1 MSNNILVYAK
11 TNKGD
16 FYERK
21 DIVSKSVNLLDGSIA
36 GSLSRL
42 AFPIMGAS
50 LIQMGYNLIDMIWI
64 GRLGSGA
71 VAAVGAAGMF
81 LWMANG
87 VTTVPRIGG
96 QVTVGQKLGAG
107 NDKEAAEYASCAL
120 RMGLFLGIIYG
131 LICAIFN
138 HQLIAFFKLNS
149 PEVIRNARL
158 YLIIAGGLLIF
169 FFLDQVIGGILAA
182 MGNTVTTFRVTTVGL
197 VINLVLDPVLI
208 FGIGPFPRLEVVG
221 AALATVFAQ
230 MIVFVLYLKAIWRE
244 PIIFRNLQLFQRC
257 KKQNLDDIIKIGL
270 PSALQDVLFSAISMV
285 IARFVAGY
293 GDAAVAVQKVGGQIE
308 SISWMMG
315 GGFAMAVNSFV
326 AQNFGAGK
334 IDRVKKG
341 FRTSVLIMAVWGL
354 FNTFLLITFPK
365 FFFSIFITEP
375 DVIPMGVDYLR
386 IIGISEIFICL
397 EGAATGA
404 FQGLGKT
411 IPLSIVGI
419 TFNALRIPAAIL
431 LSNILGLNGIWW
443 VLTISCIFKGTIL
456 PLWYHLGFKRMVE
469 K

>member
-1 MSNNILVYAK
+1 MSKN
-11 TNKGD
+11 
-16 FYERK
+16 
-21 DIVSKSVNLLDGSIA
+21 VNLLDGSII
-36 GSLSRL
+36 GSMSRL

-50 LIQMGYNLIDMIWI
+50 LIQMGYNLVDMIWI

-107 NDKEAAEYASCAL
+107 QQKEAAEYAACAL

-131 LICAIFN
+131 LICALFN
-138 HQLIAFFKLNS
+138 KPLISFFKLNS
-149 PEVIRNARL
+149 PEVIAEARW
-158 YLIIAGGLLIF
+158 YLVIAGGLLIF

-208 FGIGPFPRLEVVG
+208 FGLGPFPRLEVIGV
-221 AALATVFAQ
+221 ALATVFAQ
-230 MIVFVLYLKAIWRE
+230 MIVFLLYLKAIWNE
-244 PIIFRNLQLFQRC
+244 PVIFRNLRLLRRS
-257 KKQNLDDIIKIGL
+257 NRVHLNEIVKIGL

-326 AQNFGAGK
+326 AQNYGAGK
-334 IDRVKKG
+334 IERVRKG
-341 FRTSVLIMAVWGL
+341 FRTAIMIMGIWGL
-354 FNTFLLITFPK
+354 FNTFLLMTFPK
-365 FFFSIFITEP
+365 FFFSIFISEP

-386 IIGISEIFICL
+386 IIGISEVFICL

-411 IPLSIVGI
+411 VPPSIVGI
-419 TFNALRIPAAIL
+419 TFNALRIPAALL
-431 LSNILGLNGIWW
+431 LSHTALGLNGIWW
-443 VLTISCIFKGTIL
+443 VLTVSCIFKGTIL
-456 PLWYHLGFKRMVE
+456 PLWYHFGFNKMV
-469 K
+469 KQS

>member
-1 MSNNILVYAK
+1 MVCAK
-11 TNKGD
+11 TYKGD
-16 FYERK
+16 FLERK
-21 DIVSKSVNLLDGSIA
+21 DIVSKSVNLLDDSIV

-138 HQLIAFFKLNS
+138 HQLIAFFKLNN

-169 FFLDQVIGGILAA
+169 FFFDQVIGGILAA

-244 PIIFRNLQLFQRC
+244 PIIFRNLLLFQRS

-411 IPLSIVGI
+411 IPPSIVGI
-419 TFNALRIPAAIL
+419 TFNALRIPTALL

-456 PLWYHLGFKRMVE
+456 PLWYHLGFKKMVE

>member
-1 MSNNILVYAK
+1 MRRQINEIFL
-11 TNKGD
+11 
-16 FYERK
+16 ERK
-21 DIVSKSVNLLDGSIA
+21 DIVSKSVNLLDGSIV

-138 HQLIAFFKLNS
+138 HQLIAFFKLNN

-182 MGNTVTTFRVTTVGL
+182 KGNTVTTFRVTTVGL

-244 PIIFRNLQLFQRC
+244 PIIFGNLQLFQRS

-341 FRTSVLIMAVWGL
+341 FRTSVIIMAVWGL

-411 IPLSIVGI
+411 IPPSVVGI
-419 TFNALRIPAAIL
+419 TFNALRIPAAVL

>member
-1 MSNNILVYAK
+1 MSKN
-11 TNKGD
+11 
-16 FYERK
+16 
-21 DIVSKSVNLLDGSIA
+21 VNLLDGSII
-36 GSLSRL
+36 SSMSRL

-107 NDKEAAEYASCAL
+107 QQKEAAEYTACAL

-131 LICAIFN
+131 LICALFN
-138 HQLIAFFKLNS
+138 KPLISFFKLNS
-149 PEVIRNARL
+149 PEVIAEARW
-158 YLIIAGGLLIF
+158 YLVIAGGLLIF

-208 FGIGPFPRLEVVG
+208 FGLGPFPRLEVIG

-230 MIVFVLYLKAIWRE
+230 MIVFLLYLKAIWNE
-244 PIIFRNLQLFQRC
+244 PVIFRNLRLLRRS
-257 KKQNLDDIIKIGL
+257 NRVHLNEIVKIGL

-326 AQNFGAGK
+326 AQNYGAGK
-334 IDRVKKG
+334 IERVRKG
-341 FRTSVLIMAVWGL
+341 FRTAIMIMGIWGL
-354 FNTFLLITFPK
+354 FNTFLLMTFPK
-365 FFFSIFITEP
+365 FFFSIFISEP

-386 IIGISEIFICL
+386 IIGISEVFICL

-411 IPLSIVGI
+411 VPPSIVGI
-419 TFNALRIPAAIL
+419 TFNALRIPAALL
-431 LSNILGLNGIWW
+431 LSHTALGLNGIWW
-443 VLTISCIFKGTIL
+443 VLTVSGIFKGTIL
-456 PLWYHLGFKRMVE
+456 PLWYHFGFNKMVKRS
-469 K
+469 

>member
-1 MSNNILVYAK
+1 M
-11 TNKGD
+11 
-16 FYERK
+16 
-21 DIVSKSVNLLDGSIA
+21 SKSVNLLDGSIV

-138 HQLIAFFKLNS
+138 HQLIAFFKLNN

-244 PIIFRNLQLFQRC
+244 PIIFRNLQLFKRS

-375 DVIPMGVDYLR
+375 DVIPMGIDYLR

-411 IPLSIVGI
+411 IPPSIVGI
-419 TFNALRIPAAIL
+419 TFNALRIPAVLL

-443 VLTISCIFKGTIL
+443 VLTISCVFKGTIL

>member
-1 MSNNILVYAK
+1 MRRQINEIFL
-11 TNKGD
+11 
-16 FYERK
+16 ERK
-21 DIVSKSVNLLDGSIA
+21 DIVSKSVNLLDGSIV

-138 HQLIAFFKLNS
+138 HQLIAFFKLNN

-244 PIIFRNLQLFQRC
+244 PIIFGNLQLFQRS

-365 FFFSIFITEP
+365 FFFSIFISEA

-411 IPLSIVGI
+411 IPPSVVGI
-419 TFNALRIPAAIL
+419 TFNALRIPAAVL

>member
-1 MSNNILVYAK
+1 MRRQINEIFL
-11 TNKGD
+11 
-16 FYERK
+16 ERK
-21 DIVSKSVNLLDGSIA
+21 DIVSKSVNLLDGSIV

-138 HQLIAFFKLNS
+138 HQLIAFFKLNN

-244 PIIFRNLQLFQRC
+244 PIIFGNLQLFQRS

-411 IPLSIVGI
+411 IPPSVVGI
-419 TFNALRIPAAIL
+419 TFNALRIPAAVL

>member
-1 MSNNILVYAK
+1 MVCAK
-11 TNKGD
+11 TYKGD
-16 FYERK
+16 FLERK
-21 DIVSKSVNLLDGSIA
+21 DIVSKSVNLLDDSIV

-138 HQLIAFFKLNS
+138 HQLIAFFKLNN

-244 PIIFRNLQLFQRC
+244 PIIFRNLQLFQRS

-293 GDAAVAVQKVGGQIE
+293 GDAAVAVDG
-308 SISWMMG
+308 
-315 GGFAMAVNSFV
+315 
-326 AQNFGAGK
+326 
-334 IDRVKKG
+334 
-341 FRTSVLIMAVWGL
+341 
-354 FNTFLLITFPK
+354 
-365 FFFSIFITEP
+365 
-375 DVIPMGVDYLR
+375 
-386 IIGISEIFICL
+386 
-397 EGAATGA
+397 
-404 FQGLGKT
+404 
-411 IPLSIVGI
+411 
-419 TFNALRIPAAIL
+419 
-431 LSNILGLNGIWW
+431 
-443 VLTISCIFKGTIL
+443 
-456 PLWYHLGFKRMVE
+456 
-469 K
+469 

>member
-1 MSNNILVYAK
+1 M
-11 TNKGD
+11 
-16 FYERK
+16 
-21 DIVSKSVNLLDGSIA
+21 SKSVNLLDGSIV

-138 HQLIAFFKLNS
+138 HQLIAFFKLNN

-197 VINLVLDPVLI
+197 VTNLVLDPVLI

-221 AALATVFAQ
+221 AALATVFA
-230 MIVFVLYLKAIWRE
+230 
-244 PIIFRNLQLFQRC
+244 
-257 KKQNLDDIIKIGL
+257 
-270 PSALQDVLFSAISMV
+270 
-285 IARFVAGY
+285 
-293 GDAAVAVQKVGGQIE
+293 
-308 SISWMMG
+308 
-315 GGFAMAVNSFV
+315 
-326 AQNFGAGK
+326 
-334 IDRVKKG
+334 
-341 FRTSVLIMAVWGL
+341 
-354 FNTFLLITFPK
+354 
-365 FFFSIFITEP
+365 
-375 DVIPMGVDYLR
+375 
-386 IIGISEIFICL
+386 
-397 EGAATGA
+397 
-404 FQGLGKT
+404 
-411 IPLSIVGI
+411 
-419 TFNALRIPAAIL
+419 
-431 LSNILGLNGIWW
+431 
-443 VLTISCIFKGTIL
+443 
-456 PLWYHLGFKRMVE
+456 
-469 K
+469 

>member
-1 MSNNILVYAK
+1 MSKN
-11 TNKGD
+11 
-16 FYERK
+16 
-21 DIVSKSVNLLDGSIA
+21 VNLLDGSILGA
-36 GSLSRL
+36 MSRL

-50 LIQMGYNLIDMIWI
+50 LIQMGYNLVDMIWI

-96 QVTVGQKLGAG
+96 QVTVGQKLGASQQ
-107 NDKEAAEYASCAL
+107 KEAAEYASCAL

-131 LICAIFN
+131 LICALFN
-138 HQLIAFFKLNS
+138 KPLIAFFKLNS
-149 PEVIRNARL
+149 PEVIAEARW
-158 YLIIAGGLLIF
+158 YLVITGGLLIF

-182 MGNTVTTFRVTTVGL
+182 MGNTVTTFRVTMIGL

-208 FGIGPFPRLEVVG
+208 FGLGPFPRLEVIG

-230 MIVFVLYLKAIWRE
+230 MIVFVLYLRAIWHE
-244 PIIFRNLQLFQRC
+244 PIIFRNLRLLHRSN
-257 KKQNLDDIIKIGL
+257 KTHLHEIIKIGL
-270 PSALQDVLFSAISMV
+270 PSALQDVLFSGISMV

-334 IDRVKKG
+334 IDRVRNG
-341 FRTSVLIMAVWGL
+341 FRTAMMIMGIWGL
-354 FNTFLLITFPK
+354 FNTFLLMTFPK

-386 IIGISEIFICL
+386 IIGISEVFICL

-411 IPLSIVGI
+411 VPPSIVGI
-419 TFNALRIPAAIL
+419 TFNALRIPAALL
-431 LSNILGLNGIWW
+431 LSNTALGLNGIWW
-443 VLTISCIFKGTIL
+443 VLTVSCIFKGTIL
-456 PLWYHLGFKRMVE
+456 PLWYHFGFNKMV
-469 K
+469 KLS

>member
-1 MSNNILVYAK
+1 M
-11 TNKGD
+11 
-16 FYERK
+16 
-21 DIVSKSVNLLDGSIA
+21 SKSVNLLDGSIV

-138 HQLIAFFKLNS
+138 HQLIAFFKLNN

-244 PIIFRNLQLFQRC
+244 PIIFGNLQLFQRS

-411 IPLSIVGI
+411 IPPSVVGI
-419 TFNALRIPAAIL
+419 TFNALRIPAAVL

>member
-1 MSNNILVYAK
+1 
-11 TNKGD
+11 
-16 FYERK
+16 
-21 DIVSKSVNLLDGSIA
+21 
-36 GSLSRL
+36 
-42 AFPIMGAS
+42 
-50 LIQMGYNLIDMIWI
+50 
-64 GRLGSGA
+64 
-71 VAAVGAAGMF
+71 
-81 LWMANG
+81 
-87 VTTVPRIGG
+87 
-96 QVTVGQKLGAG
+96 
-107 NDKEAAEYASCAL
+107 
-120 RMGLFLGIIYG
+120 MGLFLGIIYG

-138 HQLIAFFKLNS
+138 HQLIAFFKLNN

-197 VINLVLDPVLI
+197 VTNLVLDPVLI

-244 PIIFRNLQLFQRC
+244 PIIFRNLQLFQRS
-257 KKQNLDDIIKIGL
+257 KKQNLDDIIKIGM

-326 AQNFGAGK
+326 AQNFGAEK

-411 IPLSIVGI
+411 IPPSIVGI
-419 TFNALRIPAAIL
+419 TFNALRIPASLL

-443 VLTISCIFKGTIL
+443 VLTISCVFKGTIL

>member
-1 MSNNILVYAK
+1 MSKN
-11 TNKGD
+11 
-16 FYERK
+16 
-21 DIVSKSVNLLDGSIA
+21 VNLLDGSII
-36 GSLSRL
+36 GSMSRL

-50 LIQMGYNLIDMIWI
+50 LIQMGYNLVDMIWI

-107 NDKEAAEYASCAL
+107 QQKEAAEYAACAL

-131 LICAIFN
+131 LICALFN
-138 HQLIAFFKLNS
+138 KPLISFFKLNS
-149 PEVIRNARL
+149 PEVIAEARW
-158 YLIIAGGLLIF
+158 YLVIAGGLLIF

-208 FGIGPFPRLEVVG
+208 FGLGPFPRLEVIG

-230 MIVFVLYLKAIWRE
+230 MIVFLLYLKAIWNE
-244 PIIFRNLQLFQRC
+244 PVIFRNLRLLRRS
-257 KKQNLDDIIKIGL
+257 NRVHLNEIVKIGL

-326 AQNFGAGK
+326 AQNYGAGK
-334 IDRVKKG
+334 IERVRKG
-341 FRTSVLIMAVWGL
+341 VRTAIMIMGIWGL
-354 FNTFLLITFPK
+354 FNTFLLMTFPK
-365 FFFSIFITEP
+365 FFFSIFISEP

-386 IIGISEIFICL
+386 IIGISEVFICL

-411 IPLSIVGI
+411 VPPSIVGI
-419 TFNALRIPAAIL
+419 TFNALRIPAALL
-431 LSNILGLNGIWW
+431 LSHTALGLNGIWW
-443 VLTISCIFKGTIL
+443 VLTVSCIFKGTIL
-456 PLWYHLGFKRMVE
+456 PLWYHFGFNKMVKRS
-469 K
+469 

>member
-1 MSNNILVYAK
+1 MRRQINEIFL
-11 TNKGD
+11 
-16 FYERK
+16 ERK
-21 DIVSKSVNLLDGSIA
+21 DIVSKSVNLLDGSIV

-96 QVTVGQKLGAG
+96 QVIVGQKLGAG

-138 HQLIAFFKLNS
+138 HQLIAFFKLNN

-244 PIIFRNLQLFQRC
+244 PIIFGNLQLFQRS

-411 IPLSIVGI
+411 IPPSVVGI
-419 TFNALRIPAAIL
+419 TFNALRIPAAVL

>member
-1 MSNNILVYAK
+1 MSKN
-11 TNKGD
+11 
-16 FYERK
+16 
-21 DIVSKSVNLLDGSIA
+21 VNLLDGSII
-36 GSLSRL
+36 GSMSRL

-50 LIQMGYNLIDMIWI
+50 LIQMGYNLVDMIWI

-107 NDKEAAEYASCAL
+107 QQKEAAEYAACAL

-131 LICAIFN
+131 LICALFN
-138 HQLIAFFKLNS
+138 KPLISFFKLNS
-149 PEVIRNARL
+149 PEVIAEARW
-158 YLIIAGGLLIF
+158 YLVIAGGLLIF

-208 FGIGPFPRLEVVG
+208 FGLGPFPRLEVIG

-230 MIVFVLYLKAIWRE
+230 MIVFLLYLKAIWNE
-244 PIIFRNLQLFQRC
+244 PVIFRNLHLLRRS
-257 KKQNLDDIIKIGL
+257 NRVHLNEIVKIGL

-326 AQNFGAGK
+326 AQNYGAGK
-334 IDRVKKG
+334 IERVRIG
-341 FRTSVLIMAVWGL
+341 FRTAIMIMGIWGL
-354 FNTFLLITFPK
+354 FNTFLLMTFPK
-365 FFFSIFITEP
+365 FFFSIFISEP

-386 IIGISEIFICL
+386 IIGISEVFICL

-411 IPLSIVGI
+411 VPPSIVGI
-419 TFNALRIPAAIL
+419 TFNALRIPAALL
-431 LSNILGLNGIWW
+431 LSHTALGLNGIWW
-443 VLTISCIFKGTIL
+443 VLTVSCIFKGTIL
-456 PLWYHLGFKRMVE
+456 PLWYHFCFNKMVKRS
-469 K
+469 

>member
-1 MSNNILVYAK
+1 MEN
-11 TNKGD
+11 GG
-16 FYERK
+16 RK
-21 DIVSKSVNLLDGSIA
+21 SIVSKNVNLLDGSII
-36 GSLSRL
+36 SSMSRL

-50 LIQMGYNLIDMIWI
+50 LIQMGYNLVDMIWI

-107 NDKEAAEYASCAL
+107 QQKEAAEYAACAL

-131 LICAIFN
+131 LICALFN
-138 HQLIAFFKLNS
+138 KPLISFFKLNS
-149 PEVIRNARL
+149 PEVIAEARW
-158 YLIIAGGLLIF
+158 YLVIAGGLLIF

-208 FGIGPFPRLEVVG
+208 FGLGPFPRLEVIG

-230 MIVFVLYLKAIWRE
+230 MIVFLLYLKAIWNE
-244 PIIFRNLQLFQRC
+244 PVIFRNLRLLRRS
-257 KKQNLDDIIKIGL
+257 NRVHLNEIVKIGL

-326 AQNFGAGK
+326 AQNYGAGK
-334 IDRVKKG
+334 IERVRKG
-341 FRTSVLIMAVWGL
+341 FRTAIMIMGIWGL
-354 FNTFLLITFPK
+354 FNTFLLMTFPK
-365 FFFSIFITEP
+365 FFFSIFISEP

-386 IIGISEIFICL
+386 IIGISEVFICL

-411 IPLSIVGI
+411 VPPSIVGI
-419 TFNALRIPAAIL
+419 TFNALRIPAALL
-431 LSNILGLNGIWW
+431 LSHTALGLNGIWW
-443 VLTISCIFKGTIL
+443 VLTVSCIFKGTIL
-456 PLWYHLGFKRMVE
+456 PLWYHFGFNKMVKRS
-469 K
+469 

>member
-1 MSNNILVYAK
+1 M
-11 TNKGD
+11 
-16 FYERK
+16 
-21 DIVSKSVNLLDGSIA
+21 SKSVNLLDGSIV

-138 HQLIAFFKLNS
+138 HQLIAFFKLNN

-244 PIIFRNLQLFQRC
+244 PIIFGNLQLFQRS

-411 IPLSIVGI
+411 IPPSVVGI
-419 TFNALRIPAAIL
+419 TFNALRIPAAVL

-456 PLWYHLGFKRMVE
+456 PFWYHLGFKRMVE

>member
-1 MSNNILVYAK
+1 ME
-11 TNKGD
+11 GD
-16 FYERK
+16 FLERK
-21 DIVSKSVNLLDGSIA
+21 DIVSKSVNLLDGSIV

-138 HQLIAFFKLNS
+138 HQLIAFFKLNN

-244 PIIFRNLQLFQRC
+244 PIIFRNLQLFQRS

-375 DVIPMGVDYLR
+375 DVIPMGIDYLR

-411 IPLSIVGI
+411 IPPSVVGI
-419 TFNALRIPAAIL
+419 TFNALRIPAAVL

>member
-1 MSNNILVYAK
+1 MREK
-11 TNKGD
+11 
-16 FYERK
+16 ERA
-21 DIVSKSVNLLDGSIA
+21 VAVAKSVNLLDGSIV
-36 GSLSRL
+36 GSLSKL

-50 LIQMGYNLIDMIWI
+50 LIQMGYNLVDMIWI

-107 NDKEAAEYASCAL
+107 NQKEAAEYASCAL
-120 RMGLFLGIIYG
+120 RIGLFLGIIYG
-131 LICAIFN
+131 LICAVFN
-138 HQLIAFFKLNS
+138 KPLIAFFKLNS
-149 PEVIRNARL
+149 PDVILDARL
-158 YLIIAGGLLIF
+158 YLIIAGGMIIF

-182 MGNTVTTFRVTTVGL
+182 MGNTVTTFRVTKVGL
-197 VINLVLDPVLI
+197 VIDLVLDPVLI
-208 FGIGPFPRLEVVG
+208 FGLGPFPRLEVVG

-230 MIVFVLYLKAIWRE
+230 MIVFVLYLKAIWNE
-244 PIIFRNLQLFQRC
+244 TIIFRNLHLIRRA
-257 KKQNLDDIIKIGL
+257 KKSQFNEIIKIGL
-270 PSALQDVLFSAISMV
+270 PSALQDVLFSGISMV

-326 AQNFGAGK
+326 AQNFGAGR

-341 FRTSVLIMAVWGL
+341 FKTAMMIMGVWGMC
-354 FNTFLLITFPK
+354 NTFLLITFPE
-365 FFFSIFITEP
+365 FFFSIFIREP

-411 IPLSIVGI
+411 IPPSVVGI
-419 TFNALRIPAAIL
+419 TFNALRIPAVLL
-431 LSNILGLNGIWW
+431 LSHTSLGLNGIWW
-443 VLTISCIFKGTIL
+443 VLTVSCIFKGTIL
-456 PLWYHLGFKRMVE
+456 PLWYHFGFNKMV
-469 K
+469 KQS